1 MAIRK
6 PSLKWR
12 LKHYTSRRFISGW
25 ISNKIAKYI
34 PRLTKGNVTTMSG
47 KLGAR
52 VRPAKYL
59 FKGGPIVDYGTL
71 SYQKV
76 TNDFAAFLVTT
87 MQAEDTSVASFFYHA
102 AGTDNTAESSGDTE
116 LGSEILRSTGTLT
129 ETSAQVFKSVA
140 TLTFASSNS
149 VLEHGLLNDDT
160 SGPGILM
167 DRSIYTAIELN
178 SSDQIE
184 YTYELTVESGG

>member
-1 MAIRK
+1 METRK

-12 LKHYTSRRFISGW
+12 LKHYTDPTFISGW
-25 ISNKIAKYI
+25 IGAIIAKI
-34 PRLTKGNVTTMSG
+34 VPRLTKGNVTTMSG
-47 KLGAR
+47 KLGA
-52 VRPAKYL
+52 KYL
-59 FKGGPIVDYGTL
+59 FKDGPVVDYGTL

-76 TNDFAAFLVTT
+76 TNDFAEFLVESLQT
-87 MQAEDTSVASFFYHA
+87 EDTSLSAFFYHA
-102 AGTDNTAESSGDTE
+102 AGTDNTAESSGDTA
-116 LGSEILRSTGTLT
+116 LGSEILRSTGSLT
-129 ETSAQVFKSVA
+129 ETSAQVFKSVG
-140 TLTFASSNS
+140 TLTFTSSNS

-184 YTYELTVESGG
+184 YTYELTVQSGG

>member
-1 MAIRK
+1 MATQK

-47 KLGAR
+47 KLGA
-52 VRPAKYL
+52 KYL
-59 FKGGPIVDYGTL
+59 FKNGPVVDYGTL
-71 SYQKV
+71 SYQEV
-76 TNDFAAFLVTT
+76 TNDFAEFLVTT
-87 MQAEDTSVASFFYHA
+87 MQTADTSLSTFYYHG
-102 AGTDNTAESSGDTE
+102 AGTDNTAESSGDTA
-116 LGSEILRSTGTLT
+116 LGSEILRSTGSLD
-129 ETSAQVFKSVA
+129 ETSAMVFKSVA
-140 TLTFASSNS
+140 TLTFGSSNS
-149 VLEHGLLNDDT
+149 VEEHGLFNEDT
-160 SGPGILM
+160 SGPGIML
-167 DRSIYTAIELN
+167 DRSTYTAIDLN